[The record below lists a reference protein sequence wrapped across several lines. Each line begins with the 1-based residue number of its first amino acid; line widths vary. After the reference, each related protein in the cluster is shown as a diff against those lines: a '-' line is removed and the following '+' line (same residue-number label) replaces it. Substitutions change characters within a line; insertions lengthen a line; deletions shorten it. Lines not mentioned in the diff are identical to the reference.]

1 MNNATE
7 FDNDT
12 NDELYGK
19 AKAALDAAYATL
31 TRGAPGNP
39 EQLGAIYWQVSDQ
52 FESLEQMMKAFKVR
66 ARALSNAVD
75 PVPDFLM
82 NGGSKKRSKNTRR
95 KRRSVKTK

>member
-7 FDNDT
+7 FDNDS

-19 AKAALDAAYATL
+19 ARAALDTAYTTL

-39 EQLGAIYWQVSDQ
+39 EGLGAMYWQVSNQ
-52 FESLEQMMKAFKVR
+52 FESLEKMMKSFKLR
-66 ARALSNAVD
+66 ARALSEAVD

-82 NGGSKKRSKNTRR
+82 NGGNKKRSKNTRR